1 MPRRR
6 FPPVPVT
13 IRGVTYPS
21 QRAAALALR
30 VHPTLI
36 SKALRRGTLDKVGAG
51 YVGKSVAPILPPIA
65 ADLTAAQHSWKMS

>member
-21 QRAAALALR
+21 QSAAAEALGL
-30 VHPTLI
+30 HPSLI
-36 SKALRRGTLDKVGAG
+36 SRAYRRGTLDQVGAG
-51 YVGKSVAPILPPIA
+51 YVGKSFTPLVPPIA
-65 ADLTAAQHSWKMS
+65 ADLTTA